1 MSASHGRILIYVW
14 AIEQAQLSKRS
25 IPEAENSVVSGTD
38 VFVPWVLS
46 TDSGDER
53 SQVFQRYYHMFAKGE
68 LADLV
73 GKAAASLGLHVGPE
87 NGAFKEGVVIIGEGW
102 ERSNYYI
109 ELKRWESKDF
119 H

>member
-14 AIEQAQLSKRS
+14 AIEQDQLSKRS

-53 SQVFQRYYHMFAKGE
+53 SQVFQRYYHMFSDGE
-68 LADLV
+68 LQNLV
-73 GKAAASLGLHVGPE
+73 RDAAGELGLCVGNRE
-87 NGAFKEGVVIIGEGW
+87 DAFGRESGVQIVQNGW

-109 ELKRWESKDF
+109 ELWRWKL
-119 H
+119 